1 MARPHRIR
9 LIHWNAT
16 EAGARVARLRTA
28 GYRVTGGP
36 LDADGLRGL
45 KASPPDAVVID
56 LTRLPGQGRDVALAL
71 RKAKATRRLPLVF
84 VEGDADKV
92 AGIRR
97 QLPDAVYATWKGIRG
112 ALKRAIAGP
121 PAEPAVP
128 ESGLAGYSGTPLPKK
143 LGIKRD
149 AVVALLG
156 APADFLKTLGPLPDG
171 VTIRR
176 QARGR
181 VDLILWFIRSR
192 ADLDRR
198 IARLAALLGPGD
210 GLWIIWPKK
219 ASGVAT
225 DVTQTLVRETGL
237 ASGLVDYKICAVD
250 ETWSGLKFARRKR

>member
-1 MARPHRIR
+1 MTRPRRIR
-9 LIHWNAT
+9 LIHWNAN
-16 EAGARVARLRTA
+16 EARARVARLRTA
-28 GYRVTGGP
+28 GYQVTGGP

-71 RKAKATRRLPLVF
+71 RKARATRRLPLVF
-84 VEGDADKV
+84 VEGDRDKV
-92 AGIRR
+92 DGIRR
-97 QLPDAVYATWKGIRG
+97 QLPDAVYASWRGIRG
-112 ALKRAIAGP
+112 ALKRAIAAP
-121 PAEPAVP
+121 PADPAVP

-149 AVVALLG
+149 AVVVLLG
-156 APADFLKTLGPLPDG
+156 APPDFLKTLGPLPDG

-181 VDLILWFIRSR
+181 ADLILWFTRSR

-198 IARLAALLGPGD
+198 IARLGGLLGPGD

-219 ASGVAT
+219 ASGVTT
-225 DVTQTLVRETGL
+225 DVTQTVVRETGL

-250 ETWSGLKFARRKR
+250 ATWSGLKFARRKR